1 MLIQRGITTCDLM
14 SMLPKVALVGAGPG
28 DPGLL
33 TLRGREL
40 LERAEVVIYDHLAN
54 PVLLNYALPEAERIY
69 VGKRSRQDPHY
80 QENINALL
88 MGKARAGKRVV
99 RLKGGDPFIFGRGG
113 EEAEALRAAGIP
125 YEVVPGITAGYAVPA
140 YVGIPITHR
149 EVTSTVA
156 FVTGHADPETE
167 ESTVRWD
174 QLATAAGTLVL
185 YMAWANLAAIA
196 RKLIQCGRPPET
208 PVAVVCRGTTPL
220 QQTVTGTLADIA
232 ARVAERGLKP
242 PTITVVGEV
251 VSLRDTLAWFERLPL
266 FGRRIVVTR
275 ARHQAAALACG
286 LRERGALA
294 IELPTIE
301 LRDPKSFAPLD
312 RAVRVLESY
321 DWLVFTS
328 ANAVEKFFARLE
340 AAGRD
345 ARAIRG
351 RVCAIGPATA
361 EQLRGHGVRADRIA
375 AEYRAEGV
383 LDALGEEQ
391 IAGQRIL
398 IPRAAVAR
406 DLLSR
411 ELEASGARVDVVEAY
426 RTVAAKTEPPFVHQL
441 TEEGADL
448 ITFTSSSTVENCP
461 AELRRIPAASI
472 GPITT
477 ETARRLG
484 FQVVVEAREYTVEG
498 LLAALEAYFAHAPH
512 QPVIK

>member
-1 MLIQRGITTCDLM
+1 M

-33 TLRGREL
+33 TVRGREL

-54 PVLLNYALPEAERIY
+54 PVLLDYALPEAERLY

-88 MGKARAGKRVV
+88 LEKARAGRRVV

-125 YEVVPGITAGYAVPA
+125 YEVVPGVTAGYAVPA
-140 YVGIPITHR
+140 YAGIPITQR
-149 EVTSTVA
+149 EVTSAVA

-167 ESTVRWD
+167 ESSVRWD
-174 QLATAAGTLVL
+174 KLASAAGTLVL
-185 YMAWANLAAIA
+185 YMAWRNLNAIA
-196 RKLIQCGRPPET
+196 HKLIQSGRPPET
-208 PVAVVCRGTTPL
+208 PVAVICWGTTPL

-242 PTITVVGEV
+242 PTIAVVGEV

-275 ARHQAAALACG
+275 ARHQAAALARG

-301 LRDPKSFAPLD
+301 LQDPKSFAPLD
-312 RAVRVLESY
+312 QAVRELEGY

-328 ANAVEKFFARLE
+328 ANGVERFFDRLE
-340 AAGRD
+340 VAGRD

-361 EQLRGHGVRADRIA
+361 DRLRGHGVRADRMA

-383 LDALGEEQ
+383 LAALAATATPEAASPSQ
-391 IAGQRIL
+391 NLPSQSLIDQRIL

-406 DLLSR
+406 DLLPR
-411 ELEASGARVDVVEAY
+411 ELQARGARVDVVEAY
-426 RTVAAKTEPPFVHQL
+426 RTVGARIPAPVL
-441 TEEGADL
+441 RGLVEEGADL
-448 ITFTSSSTVENCP
+448 ITFTSSSTAENCP
-461 AELRRIPAASI
+461 AELRTIPAASI

-498 LLAALEAYFAHAPH
+498 LLAALEGHFAQDASTS
-512 QPVIK
+512 

>member
-1 MLIQRGITTCDLM
+1 
-14 SMLPKVALVGAGPG
+14 MLPQVALVGAGPG

-33 TLRGREL
+33 TLRGCEL
-40 LERAEVVIYDHLAN
+40 LQRAEVVIYDHLAN
-54 PVLLNYALPEAERIY
+54 SVLLDYAPPEAERIY

-88 MGKARAGKRVV
+88 LEKARAGKRVV

-125 YEVVPGITAGYAVPA
+125 YEVVPGVTAGYAVPA
-140 YVGIPITHR
+140 YAGIPITHR

-167 ESTVRWD
+167 ESSVHWEK
-174 QLATAAGTLVL
+174 LATAAGTLVL
-185 YMAWANLAAIA
+185 YMAWRNLGAIA
-196 RKLIQCGRPPET
+196 RKLIECGRSPQT
-208 PVAVVCRGTTPL
+208 PVAVIDWGTTPL
-220 QQTVTGTLADIA
+220 QKAVTGTLANIA

-275 ARHQAAALACG
+275 ARHQTAPLTRG

-301 LRDPKSFAPLD
+301 LRDPENFAPLD
-312 RAVRVLESY
+312 QAVRELECY
-321 DWLVFTS
+321 NWLVFTS
-328 ANAVEKFFARLE
+328 ANAVEKFFARME

-361 EQLRGHGVRADRIA
+361 QQLRAHGLQADCIA

-383 LDALGEEQ
+383 LEALAGTAMLEAVASGQ
-391 IAGQRIL
+391 ALAGQRIL

-406 DLLSR
+406 DLLPR
-411 ELEASGARVDVVEAY
+411 ELQARGARVDVVEAY
-426 RTVAAKTEPPFVHQL
+426 RTVAAEISPTVLRPL
-441 TEEGADL
+441 AEEGADL

-461 AELRRIPAASI
+461 KELRAIPAASI

-477 ETARRLG
+477 EAAWRLG
-484 FQVVVEAREYTVEG
+484 FHVVVEAREYTVEG
-498 LLAALEAYFAHAPH
+498 LLAALEGHFAQAPSS
-512 QPVIK
+512 P